1 MGQQKPYEI
10 QQGQMPSSVPGKEE
24 PFAAIEAGADGMGS
38 SSAER
43 QVGSQLNMRQQSTP
57 ATEKATSF
65 QERGQQMCGSDYP
78 PLLGIS
84 YTAS

>member
-10 QQGQMPSSVPGKEE
+10 QQGQMPSSVPGKAE
-24 PFAAIEAGADGMGS
+24 PFAAIETGADGMGS
-38 SSAER
+38 SSAEG
-43 QVGSQLNMRQQSTP
+43 QVGSELNVRQQSTL

-65 QERGQQMCGSDYP
+65 QEHGQQMYGSDYP

-84 YTAS
+84 STAS